1 MYVAGVSV
9 KTVEGYP
16 KNVEEQVIRF
26 RARLGAIYSVSN
38 TKEYLL
44 NNGTIDNRLCFKNQQ
59 TLENSKIR
67 IGGRSIAEFQR
78 IFQLRTPKPMISLKL
93 MWHQLLYQ

>member
-1 MYVAGVSV
+1 MYVGEVSA
-9 KTVEGYP
+9 KTVEGYS

-44 NNGTIDNRLCFKNQQ
+44 NNNTIGNRLCFKN
-59 TLENSKIR
+59 
-67 IGGRSIAEFQR
+67 
-78 IFQLRTPKPMISLKL
+78 
-93 MWHQLLYQ
+93 

>member
-44 NNGTIDNRLCFKNQQ
+44 NNGTIGNRLCFKN
-59 TLENSKIR
+59 
-67 IGGRSIAEFQR
+67 
-78 IFQLRTPKPMISLKL
+78 
-93 MWHQLLYQ
+93 

>member
-26 RARLGAIYSVSN
+26 RARLGAIYSVFN

-44 NNGTIDNRLCFKNQQ
+44 NYGTIGNRLCFKN
-59 TLENSKIR
+59 
-67 IGGRSIAEFQR
+67 
-78 IFQLRTPKPMISLKL
+78 
-93 MWHQLLYQ
+93 